1 MKRSAVRGLAL
12 SLAFLAGSTGALAA
26 DDTESSDWKFSYRG
40 FGTLGMVHH
49 GASNVEFRRDL
60 GQADGVKSNRVG
72 FSPDSNL
79 GLQLTTSLRQEFDAS
94 IQLVSRKNAV
104 GDYGPD
110 LAWAFVKYRPK
121 ENLALRLGRL
131 GFEMYLQGDSA
142 EIGYAN
148 LMVRQPVIFY
158 PRTFDGGDIEWT
170 TSLGEGVLR
179 TKAQG
184 GWAQGKIVSAGSVYD
199 TAGSLGRGLM
209 LEYAQGAWT
218 GRIAG
223 GALSLRD
230 DLRDPTSMQVRAT
243 LGMTPN
249 GARIIDR
256 LSMKNRTID
265 YVSMALAYD
274 AEALQ
279 GTLSLSEERS
289 NGWPTRTMM
298 FGNIG
303 YRFGSWTPYVGV
315 AAQRT
320 PREVISTGLPDSA
333 PGAATINLMSG
344 VAQGGQTVNQDNL
357 ALGVR
362 YDLMRNTALTV
373 QLDRIRYK
381 DPDGLVDSSAASVRF
396 EDRREKSFTLFSVA
410 LDFVF

>member
-1 MKRSAVRGLAL
+1 MRRSAIRGLAL
-12 SLAFLAGSTGALAA
+12 SLALLAAPLGALAA
-26 DDTESSDWKFSYRG
+26 DPEPSDWKFSYRG

-94 IQLVSRKNAV
+94 LQLVSRKSAN

-121 ENLALRLGRL
+121 ENVALRLGRL

-170 TSLGEGVLR
+170 TSMGEGVLR
-179 TKAQG
+179 AKAQG
-184 GWAQGKIVSAGSVYD
+184 GWAQGKIVNGGAVYD
-199 TAGSLGRGLM
+199 TAGSLGRGLI

-230 DLRDPTSMQVRAT
+230 DLSDATSMQLRAAVS
-243 LGMTPN
+243 MTPN
-249 GARIIDR
+249 GSKIADR
-256 LSMKNRTID
+256 LNMKNRTID

-279 GTLSLSEERS
+279 GSLSLSEERS
-289 NGWPTRTMM
+289 NGWPTRKMM

-303 YRFGSWTPYVGV
+303 YRFGAWTPYVGI
-315 AAQRT
+315 ATQHTARQ
-320 PREVISTGLPDSA
+320 IIATGVPDFV
-333 PGAATINLMSG
+333 PGATTLNLISG
-344 VAQGGQTVNQDNL
+344 LAQGGQTVNQDNL
-357 ALGVR
+357 GLGVR
-362 YDLMRNTALTV
+362 YDLMRNTALKV
-373 QLDRIRYK
+373 QLDRIRYR
-381 DPDGLVDSSAASVRF
+381 DPEGLVDSSAASVRF
-396 EDRREKSFTLFSVA
+396 EDRRTKSFTLFSVA